1 MARLNFYNEIT
12 TEEGKQVNRWC
23 MGTDGVCFK
32 DIDEFVGTMDAE
44 DNEIDIRIHCVGG
57 LVSEG
62 WAIYDKLRAS
72 GKEISCTVEGMCA
85 SMATVILLAAPK
97 ERRKALQH
105 ARLCVHNPYVCG
117 WCLGETL
124 TADDLEA
131 SAKNLRADQDRILDL
146 YVERCGCEREQ
157 MQALMDEDK
166 YIGTDEAKD
175 LGLISEVIAP
185 ASAKKKDVINKVV
198 MMDKEKKVEVK
209 QNLLDKVLAKLG
221 LARIEDVVVCMDLTT
236 ADGST
241 LTVERENGDA
251 QVGDE
256 AKPDGEHLMPDGSTI
271 VVEDGVITEIRPKEE
286 EEKED
291 EEGEEGGKGE
301 KDEKADEIEAL
312 NARIAELETMLAE
325 AKAMK
330 KTDVESEIL
339 DVVNVAGGLEWLRAQ
354 SSKHTVEGRKV
365 SGVGAKNVDGV
376 TESAIAKEL
385 RERREKKFN
394 K

>member
-32 DIDEFVGTMDAE
+32 DIDEFIGTMDAD

-72 GKEISCTVEGMCA
+72 GKEISCTIEGMCA

-105 ARLCVHNPYVCG
+105 ARLCVHNPYICG
-117 WCLGETL
+117 WCLGDKI

-131 SAKNLRADQDRILDL
+131 SAKSLRADQEKILDL

-157 MQALMDEDK
+157 MQALMNEDK
-166 YIGTDEAKD
+166 YIGTEEAKE

-185 ASAKKKDVINKVV
+185 ASAKKKDFINKVV
-198 MMDKEKKVEVK
+198 AMDKEKKVEVK

-221 LARIEDVVVCMDLTT
+221 LARIEDVVVCMDVTT

-241 LTVERENGDA
+241 LTVERESGDP

-256 AKPDGEHLMPDGSTI
+256 AKPDGEHLMPDGNTI
-271 VVEDGVITEIRPKEE
+271 VVVDGVITEIRQKEE
-286 EEKED
+286 EEED
-291 EEGEEGGKGE
+291 EDGEEGE
-301 KDEKADEIEAL
+301 KDEKAEEIEAL
-312 NARIAELETMLAE
+312 NARIAELETMLAD

-330 KTDVESEIL
+330 RTEAEDEIL
-339 DVVNVAGGLEWLRAQ
+339 KAVNVAGGMEWLKAQ
-354 SSKHTVEGRKV
+354 CSKHTVEGRKV
-365 SGVGAKNVDGV
+365 DSIGAKKVNDIV

-385 RERREKKFN
+385 RERREKKF
-394 K
+394 KKK